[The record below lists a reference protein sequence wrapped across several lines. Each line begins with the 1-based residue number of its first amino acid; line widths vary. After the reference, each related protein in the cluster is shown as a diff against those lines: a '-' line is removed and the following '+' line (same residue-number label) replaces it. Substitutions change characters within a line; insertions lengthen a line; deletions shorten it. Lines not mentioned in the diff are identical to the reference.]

1 MPLLE
6 LKELRKSYASPEG
19 TRCEVLD
26 VHEFQLEAAQ
36 ECALEGSSGSGKTT
50 LLHLI
55 AGLILP
61 DQGQVLLEGEDLC
74 KLDEARRDRRRAEKI
89 GYVFQAFHL
98 LPSLTAEENVLLGML
113 RPDAQ
118 RARELL
124 ARVGLEH
131 RLRHRPQQL
140 SIGQR
145 QRVAVA
151 RALVNRPRLLLADE
165 PTGNLDRRSA
175 DEVLALLREVC
186 AESAAALLLVSHDR
200 QMIDRF
206 ARVVPLR
213 EINRVAS

>member
-6 LKELRKSYASPEG
+6 LKALRKSYLSPEG

-26 VHEFQLEAAQ
+26 VPEFQLEEGQ

-74 KLDEARRDRRRAEKI
+74 TLSEARRDRRRAEKI

-98 LPSLTAEENVLLGML
+98 LPSLSAEENVLLGML
-113 RPDAQ
+113 RPDPE
-118 RARELL
+118 RARQLL

-151 RALVNRPRLLLADE
+151 RSLVNRPRLLLADE

-175 DEVLALLREVC
+175 DEVMVLLREVC
-186 AESAAALLLVSHDR
+186 AEFGAALLLVSHDR

-213 EINRVAS
+213 DINRVAS